1 MTTSTL
7 LNLLMTITIKEEGEE
22 EERGENLKLRLNG
35 IYTNSSLMFQEE
47 KINYYYLFL
56 NFEKIA
62 WPRPKLRPCLIKQF
76 LTL

>member
-22 EERGENLKLRLNG
+22 EERGENLKLRLSG

-56 NFEKIA
+56 NF
-62 WPRPKLRPCLIKQF
+62 
-76 LTL
+76 

>member
-56 NFEKIA
+56 NFEK
-62 WPRPKLRPCLIKQF
+62 LLGH
-76 LTL
+76 TLNHARV

>member
-7 LNLLMTITIKEEGEE
+7 LNLLMTITIKEEEEE

-35 IYTNSSLMFQEE
+35 IYTDLSLMFQEE

-56 NFEKIA
+56 NF
-62 WPRPKLRPCLIKQF
+62 
-76 LTL
+76 

>member
-7 LNLLMTITIKEEGEE
+7 LNLLMTITIKEEEEE

-35 IYTNSSLMFQEE
+35 IYTDLSLMFQEE

-56 NFEKIA
+56 NFEKLLGHA
-62 WPRPKLRPCLIKQF
+62 LNHAHV
-76 LTL
+76 